1 MEARILCLKGLGRR
15 VPPENHSTD
24 RFVYCLRGAVTAEVD
39 QEIYRLEGGD
49 GLYLLPEARVGFAN
63 QTSGESSL
71 LILALKAGDSCG

>member
-1 MEARILCLKGLGRR
+1 
-15 VPPENHSTD
+15 
-24 RFVYCLRGAVTAEVD
+24 VTAEVD